1 MMNRQIRRAQAKQDK
16 KAERDKL
23 ERREARKRKVEQ
35 LRAKRAERRA
45 AIRSGAKPAAA
56 DKDDTKEGAA
66 KGTAD
71 KGAASSKRGGRGPG
85 RFSGALMMAT
95 VFFIVL
101 QSSVP
106 PEEGGSEILRLVTGA
121 GFYLLFGYFSVMWLM
136 RRSTPRPL
144 TMTWITGALLIVGVE
159 VAKAIQALVPF
170 DPLLVVLSLP
180 AVVAGSYLGRLVF
193 ENTPS

>member
-35 LRAKRAERRA
+35 LRAKRAERRTA
-45 AIRSGAKPAAA
+45 VRSGATSTAAA
-56 DKDDTKEGAA
+56 KDDAKDGAA
-66 KGTAD
+66 G
-71 KGAASSKRGGRGPG
+71 GAAVKTRRAGRAPG

-106 PEEGGSEILRLVTGA
+106 PEEGGNEVLRLVTGA
-121 GFYLLFGYFSVMWLM
+121 GFFLLFGYFSVMWLM

-159 VAKAIQALVPF
+159 VAKAIQGLVPF
-170 DPLLVVLSLP
+170 DPLLVVLSVP

>member
-35 LRAKRAERRA
+35 LRAKRAERRT
-45 AIRSGAKPAAA
+45 AIRTGAKSAA
-56 DKDDTKEGAA
+56 KDDAKDGAKDGAA
-66 KGTAD
+66 GGSAVQ
-71 KGAASSKRGGRGPG
+71 GPKRGGRGPG

-106 PEEGGSEILRLVTGA
+106 PEEGGNEVLRLVTGA
-121 GFYLLFGYFSVMWLM
+121 GFFLLFGYFSAMWLM

-159 VAKAIQALVPF
+159 VAKAIQGLVPF